1 MFLMQLDDCVYMGFF
16 LGFFCLHPPNDE
28 STVSAHLITTIHLT
42 SSHFMC
48 CGVFQDIAVD
58 AFVPTVTVIAT
69 SQDLR
74 WMVQP
79 TVTTSVSPSA
89 ARQKSKSLDATQ
101 TAASH
106 RAKTSSRKGHKER
119 VCWKNTQN

>member
-1 MFLMQLDDCVYMGFF
+1 MIVFMC
-16 LGFFCLHPPNDE
+16 FFCIHPSIDE
-28 STVSAHLITTIHLT
+28 STISAHLITIIHLN

-58 AFVPTVTVIAT
+58 AFVPTVTVIST

-79 TVTTSVSPSA
+79 TVTTSVSPLS
-89 ARQKSKSLDATQ
+89 ARQKTKSHDATQ
-101 TAASH
+101 TRASH
-106 RAKTSSRKGHKER
+106 KAKLPTRKGHKEK
-119 VCWKNTQN
+119 VCCKTRKIMKK